1 MLSRGMREEG
11 NRNETQTGREGTPAS
26 ALPKFLLSAEEDGD
40 EDESLRQCGEDNPNR
55 QDSTLSARVAA
66 YGLSG
71 LSANQAHSNTSSNG
85 SKSNVDFAL
94 YIGKKLKKG
103 RNVGKKLHEDVHCFY
118 C

>member
-1 MLSRGMREEG
+1 
-11 NRNETQTGREGTPAS
+11 
-26 ALPKFLLSAEEDGD
+26 PKFLLSEEDGN

-71 LSANQAHSNTSSNG
+71 LGANQAHTNTSSNG
-85 SKSNVDFAL
+85 SKSNVDFTF
-94 YIGKKLKKG
+94 YRSKKLEKV

-118 C
+118 RYCLFRSFYRFPRAPWSNR